1 MYVGRRV
8 RTGVTGPRPNGRASA
23 AALGYAGEG
32 PSVPTTITLND
43 LVEAIADAVIQAQ
56 DQVEMNSVPF
66 FAALLP

>member
-1 MYVGRRV
+1 
-8 RTGVTGPRPNGRASA
+8 
-23 AALGYAGEG
+23 
-32 PSVPTTITLND
+32 VPTTITLND